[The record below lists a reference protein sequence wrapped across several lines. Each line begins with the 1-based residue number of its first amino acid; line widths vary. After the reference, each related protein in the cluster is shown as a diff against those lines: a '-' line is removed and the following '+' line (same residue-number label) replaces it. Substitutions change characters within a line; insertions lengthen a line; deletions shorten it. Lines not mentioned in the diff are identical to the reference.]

1 MRSIH
6 PILAAAVAATLG
18 VASAEAGQRDRDH
31 VYADS
36 FGNLIV
42 DSAAGYKRII
52 VGQGSQ
58 IKELSKFL
66 NQDQPPVVLYEDEN
80 SETRYDSYLDEDD
93 YRVFNNR
100 GVFNNQGVFHN

>member
-1 MRSIH
+1 MRAIQ
-6 PILAAAVAATLG
+6 PILAAAIAATFAI
-18 VASAEAGQRDRDH
+18 ASAEAGQRSRDH

-58 IKELSKFL
+58 IKELSKYL
-66 NQDQPPVVLYEDEN
+66 NQGQPPVIEYEDVD
-80 SETRYDSYLDEDD
+80 TRNDIYLDEDD